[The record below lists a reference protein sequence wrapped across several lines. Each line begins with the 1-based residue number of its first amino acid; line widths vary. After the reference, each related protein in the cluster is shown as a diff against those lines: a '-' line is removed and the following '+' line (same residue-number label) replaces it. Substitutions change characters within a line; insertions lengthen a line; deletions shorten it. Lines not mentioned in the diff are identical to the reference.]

1 MEAKNMSKR
10 GQIILVSVAILVALT
25 AIACERTLLSV
36 MPTALP
42 AATPTPT
49 QVPARF
55 EAADCMF
62 DKSSI
67 SNQIDCGYLHV
78 PEDRALA
85 NSPMIKLAV
94 AIVRS
99 TNLHPAP
106 DPVIY
111 LQGGPGVDALIYVE
125 SLVGSFSGILANR
138 DLILFDQRGVGFSS
152 PSLKCPETNDQFFED
167 IVQNLS
173 REEVQQ
179 HGIQAIQA
187 CHDRLVQEGINLSA
201 YTSAASAA
209 DVNDLRVALGYPE
222 WNIYGGSYGTR
233 LALTIMRDFPG
244 GVRSV
249 ILDSVWPP
257 QVDEDAEAASGVE
270 RALDLLFDR
279 CTANP
284 ECNAAYPNLKAVF
297 YDTVAQLDAK
307 PISFMPIRNETQ
319 KVVKVL
325 MNGDNMI
332 SVILSML
339 YSTDALPYLPK
350 VIYELHEGHADRDAM
365 LNAYW
370 YAWTFSGD
378 YGSAGMQ
385 LSVECGEEVSFSSA
399 QAIATANATVFPR
412 LRDALDQGTFF
423 SVCPA
428 WDVKPAAAI
437 ENQPVASN
445 IPTLILA
452 GDNDPA
458 TPPAWG
464 KLAAQTLSNS
474 HYFEFPWVAHGVIYG
489 DNPAASCAQNMMNAF
504 VADPNTA
511 PDSTCINSLKVFFVT
526 K

>member
-1 MEAKNMSKR
+1 MDAKNMSNR
-10 GQIILVSVAILVALT
+10 GQIILVSAALLVAL
-25 AIACERTLLSV
+25 AAVACGATL
-36 MPTALP
+36 PTVTPTGLP

-55 EAADCMF
+55 EAANCMF
-62 DKSSI
+62 DTSSV

-78 PEDRALA
+78 PEDRAQV
-85 NSPMIKLAV
+85 NSSLIKLAV

-99 TNLHPAP
+99 SNPHPAP
-106 DPVIY
+106 DPVVY
-111 LQGGPGVDALIYVE
+111 LQGGPGVDALIYVA
-125 SLVGSFSGILANR
+125 SLIDPFSGVLANR
-138 DLILFDQRGVGFSS
+138 DLIVFDQRGVGFSS
-152 PSLKCPETNDQFFED
+152 PSLECPETNNQFFED
-167 IVQNLS
+167 IGQNLS
-173 REEVQQ
+173 PEEAQQ

-187 CHDRLVQEGINLSA
+187 CHDRLVQAGINLSA

-233 LALTIMRDFPG
+233 LALTIMCDFPG
-244 GVRSV
+244 GVHSV

-270 RALDLLFDR
+270 RALDLLFER
-279 CTANP
+279 CAADA
-284 ECNAAYPNLKAVF
+284 ECNAAYPDLKTVF
-297 YDTVAQLDAK
+297 YDTVAQLDAR
-307 PISFMPIRNETQ
+307 PISIMPIRNQTR
-319 KVVKVL
+319 KVIKVL

-350 VIYELHEGHADRDAM
+350 VIYELHDGHADRDAM
-365 LNAYW
+365 FNAYW
-370 YAWTFSGD
+370 ISWTFSGD
-378 YGSAGMQ
+378 FGSEGMQ
-385 LSVECGEEVSFSSA
+385 LSVVCGDEVSFSSA
-399 QAIATANATVFPR
+399 QAIATANATVFSR
-412 LRDALDQGTFF
+412 LREAFDQGTFF
-423 SVCPA
+423 SVCPT

-437 ENQPVASN
+437 ENQPVVSD

-474 HYFEFPWVAHGVIYG
+474 HYFEFPWAAHGVIYG
-489 DNPAASCAQNMMNAF
+489 VSPAASCAQSMMNAF
-504 VADPNTA
+504 VADPATA